1 MIVTWDS
8 VQNMVMR
15 ATWQL
20 KSAFT
25 KMFKSEKNTSTFLWI
40 SEHLLRWE
48 TMMPKML
55 GGGWIKVKNECIFY
69 TKLDYWF
76 LTFVEN

>member
-55 GGGWIKVKNECIFY
+55 GGGDEL
-69 TKLDYWF
+69 KLKMNAF
-76 LTFVEN
+76 FIQNLTIDF